1 MTRPG
6 FCRIAVAFTLA
17 MWLGPASAQQSM
29 PGMSMPPAASD
40 NPSSRAYAAGMQK
53 MHEDMAIA
61 PTGDADIDFAR
72 GMIPHHEG
80 AIEMARVQL
89 KYGKD
94 PELHKLAEEIIAAQE
109 KEIAYLQQWL
119 AQHGH

>member
-1 MTRPG
+1 MKATG
-6 FCRIAVAFTLA
+6 FFQIALVFAVATWGA
-17 MWLGPASAQQSM
+17 PVSAQQSM
-29 PGMSMPPAASD
+29 PGMAMPPEVSD
-40 NPSSRAYAAGMQK
+40 SPSSREYAAGMKK
-53 MHEDMAIA
+53 MHEDMALA

-80 AIEMARVQL
+80 AIAMARVQL